1 MKHYANDKNDAYR
14 PARHSG
20 GAKQP
25 PQKAEPKTAVFE
37 KPNKSAVP
45 AEKDPMASSEK
56 LYLDTTPPKG
66 KGVGRL
72 MPAIVFVVFI
82 LGMAIWFIF
91 NPKSDF
97 SASEKRPLQK
107 FPDASL
113 ENIISGDFGTEFE
126 SYFADHFPARNLWV
140 GFNAYYQLD
149 TGNNGASG
157 IYRCK
162 DGYLINKPVE
172 NPWGLQDNI
181 NVVTD
186 FKQTV
191 KDTPMTMMLVPST
204 GYVCDDVLPL
214 IHNAYEDD
222 AYFADAA
229 QKLSDGGVSF
239 IDLRDSFKQ
248 AYRDGKQLYYKTDH
262 HWTTEGAYLGYT
274 AYCEQLGLTP
284 APRSTFMVERYN
296 GFYGTTYSS
305 SGFWLNEAD
314 RIEVWN
320 NPKNSAE
327 NIRVRITESDGTQT
341 YDSMFFYDHLKE
353 NDKYPVF
360 IDGNHALT
368 EITNKNAPGGTLLVV
383 KDSFSHSMAPFLAE
397 NYSKVILVDMR
408 YYKKPVSEIV
418 SVEKPEQ
425 ILVLYGVDN
434 LATDAD
440 LRWIE

>member
-1 MKHYANDKNDAYR
+1 M
-14 PARHSG
+14 
-20 GAKQP
+20 
-25 PQKAEPKTAVFE
+25 FE

-262 HWTTEGAYLGYT
+262 HWTTYGAYLG
-274 AYCEQLGLTP
+274 AY
-284 APRSTFMVERYN
+284 RY
-296 GFYGTTYSS
+296 
-305 SGFWLNEAD
+305 LH
-314 RIEVWN
+314 R
-320 NPKNSAE
+320 NSAIE
-327 NIRVRITESDGTQT
+327 KTDITEIMAGIETYAPETKSSAFLGALYSRAPLSCVHGEDLDLPQNLPEVTVTIGNGTGAVYVEEKMET
-341 YDSMFFYDHLKE
+341 K
-353 NDKYPVF
+353 DKYSTYF
-360 IDGNHALT
+360 GGNHSEVVIENPAC
-368 EITNKNAPGGTLLVV
+368 ENGKTLVLI
-383 KDSFSHSMAPFLAE
+383 KDSFANSMVPYLMDS
-397 NYSKVILVDMR
+397 YSKIIML
-408 YYKKPVSEIV
+408 
-418 SVEKPEQ
+418 
-425 ILVLYGVDN
+425 
-434 LATDAD
+434 D
-440 LRWIE
+440 LRYFDGSVMNYIKEAQPDEILFLYELSQFAEAEHFSKLIR